1 MIDASNYNITVRK
14 GWFDGE
20 LCFEA
25 RVAELPD
32 VAEYADSFEEAYAL
46 AIDTVAT
53 TAEMFADQ
61 GKPMP
66 PVMIPADEYSGR
78 VTLRLAKSLHRALA
92 QAADYEGVS
101 LNQHLTNVLNYYAG
115 YAQAAEA
122 RHVGNL
128 WQPILMTKLEKQ
140 YNQPILR
147 VVRTSEP
154 QHSQKQYA

>member
-46 AIDTVAT
+46 AIDTLEV
-53 TAEMFADQ
+53 TAEIFANQ
-61 GKPMP
+61 GKQMP
-66 PVMIPADEYSGR
+66 APIIPADDFSGR
-78 VTLRLAKSLHRALA
+78 VTLRLAKSLHRSLA
-92 QAADYEGVS
+92 QAADREGVS
-101 LNQHLTNVLNYYAG
+101 LNQHLTNILNYYAG

-122 RHVGNL
+122 RNSGNI
-128 WQPILMTKLEKQ
+128 WKPISQPEKRQ
-140 YNQPILR
+140 NLPTLR
-147 VVRTSEP
+147 VIRSSEP
-154 QHSQKQYA
+154 QSPSKLYA